1 MKKIV
6 NIYKKDQLF
15 IRNYVTSMVKNMPK
29 NYIDNVKDVFKK
41 HKYVELIYAVNSE
54 FIQTTPAIHKHK
66 IVQDSLNSDKSHY
79 FLNVNLDDGEVFISN
94 PYMHH
99 STGKPSVSVVHR
111 VGEVYYVLDINL
123 VLLLEELKLIEY
135 NSVHEKFIKLVY
147 LTGATLL
154 SFIALS
160 LIGYGAYVLIALMTS
175 LGTSNFLHDVF
186 KAIIAVTI
194 GLAMFDLSKQIMEH
208 DVLFRSLHTDKD
220 QQFHVLANFLISII
234 IALSIET
241 LMVVFKIVL
250 DDYENMLSAFY
261 LLLGTT
267 IMFVGLA
274 YFYATLRKNE
284 KCSQEE

>member
-15 IRNYVTSMVKNMPK
+15 IKNYVLSMVKNMPK
-29 NYIDNVKDVFKK
+29 DYINNVKDVFKK

-54 FIQTTPAIHKHK
+54 FIQTTPAIYKHK
-66 IVQDSLNSDKSHY
+66 IVKDSINSDKRHY
-79 FLNVNLDDGEVFISN
+79 FLNVNIENGEVYISN

-99 STGKPSVSVVHR
+99 STGKASISVVHKM
-111 VGEVYYVLDINL
+111 GEMYNVLDIDL
-123 VLLLEELKLIEY
+123 VLLLEELKLIDY
-135 NSVHEKFIKLVY
+135 NSFHERFMKLVY
-147 LTGATLL
+147 LSGATLL
-154 SFIALS
+154 SLISLS
-160 LIGYGAYVLIALMTS
+160 LIGYGAYVLVALMIS
-175 LGTSNFLHDVF
+175 LGTSDFLHDVF

-208 DVLFRSLHTDKD
+208 EVLFRSLHPDRE
-220 QQFHVLANFLISII
+220 QQFRVLANFLISII

-250 DDYENMLSAFY
+250 DDYQNMLSAFY

-274 YFYATLRKNE
+274 YFHSTLRQKDNYP
-284 KCSQEE
+284 EEE